1 MFCGAV
7 MQFRIIGQSAQY
19 TNALLKIFVQKT
31 TLLILLLTHWSPF
44 IRHGLT
50 EQFQIIIRI
59 FFINPVSIFLNRG
72 KRELRWN
79 KNQTS
84 SQAPSLM
91 HIQLNR
97 RTHYVRHKIRYC
109 VRICCLYYN
118 SAIWAGEETCKI
130 INAENVDTDTGN
142 QQPRRE
148 RRGMLF
154 S

>member
-31 TLLILLLTHWSPF
+31 TLLIVLLTHWSPF

-50 EQFQIIIRI
+50 GQFQIIIRI

-79 KNQTS
+79 KVHS
-84 SQAPSLM
+84 SSYRVDFIWGFPSL
-91 HIQLNR
+91 R
-97 RTHYVRHKIRYC
+97 SGRYVRC
-109 VRICCLYYN
+109 
-118 SAIWAGEETCKI
+118 SAIAPFLHFVPERL
-130 INAENVDTDTGN
+130 
-142 QQPRRE
+142 RRSSH
-148 RRGMLF
+148 R
-154 S
+154 